1 MADDYIATGLQ
12 PDDPDP
18 EGTDVYGMLPLIA
31 EVPDD
36 EREDEDDY
44 DDAERE
50 DRPSG
55 RAPIYPQAYTQPSP
69 VTSSGADDDNSD
81 EEPPLISP
89 SSIEIT
95 VPKGTELTDDPDA
108 YEALID
114 NRGGLGVSPGEAAAI
129 VTYSRPL
136 SEEEKEMVA
145 EPMFDGIRWVDDPS
159 HTSDVLK
166 AGKTERGV
174 DTYLDDASYGDHHMR
189 SPEEQAERQD
199 SDRFAG
205 WNWRAQPKA
214 SKPLPSTFVPARD
227 AAKAKL
233 LNAVSKKL
241 VVEHANW
248 LADQDKASGNPIRP
262 RGYYED
268 VARLWTRKSLFDA
281 TAPTSSAGNWSGSN
295 KTFVGIASKILS
307 GTRSKRSRFSSA
319 LPNEVDLGDDSGW
332 GLSSITH
339 AIKNVAKGVEHG
351 VEKGASAAY
360 KYSGAKYV
368 VSKAEALA
376 LAPIKAIVR
385 RFTNKIVSRR
395 ANYLAKQQGL
405 SKPTPAINAAAK
417 AWSKSFVRKNN
428 SKFGG
433 AIASLMGAAWNP
445 REYGVRNVDINMGK
459 DEIGFGTGSTIALIA
474 LGPIGLVMVL
484 GQLLTKSSSAG
495 APQTDPNA
503 DPNAVDPNA
512 DPNAPD
518 ASSPGGGGGGGGGGD
533 GGDGADPGAGDGS
546 DDGSAD
552 SSGATRF
559 PKTVTIEQIN
569 RMKPARRNQ
578 IQIMIRRGHIRL
590 K

>member
-12 PDDPDP
+12 PDDIDP
-18 EGTDVYGMLPLIA
+18 KGTDVYGMLPLFA
-31 EVPDD
+31 EIPDADHDDDDD
-36 EREDEDDY
+36 E
-44 DDAERE
+44 AERE
-50 DRPSG
+50 DRPGG
-55 RAPIYPQAYTQPSP
+55 RTPFP
-69 VTSSGADDDNSD
+69 VTASGKDDDDSD
-81 EEPPLISP
+81 EEPPLVSP

-95 VPKGTELTDDPDA
+95 VPKGTEFTDDPNA

-114 NRGGLGVSPGEAAAI
+114 NREGLGVSPGEAAAI

-136 SEEEKEMVA
+136 SDEEQELVA

-174 DTYLDDASYGDHHMR
+174 DQYLDDASYGDHHLR

-199 SDRFAG
+199 SDRFSG
-205 WNWRAQPKA
+205 WNWRGTPRTK
-214 SKPLPSTFVPARD
+214 KLLPSTFVPSRD
-227 AAKAKL
+227 ATKAKL
-233 LNAVSKKL
+233 LSAVGKKL

-248 LADQDKASGNPIRP
+248 LADQDKAAGVAIRP

-295 KTFVGIASKILS
+295 KTFVGLARKILND
-307 GTRSKRSRFSSA
+307 TKSKRKRFSAA

-339 AIKNVAKGVEHG
+339 AVSKAARGAEHLA
-351 VEKGASAAY
+351 EKGAGAAY
-360 KYSGAKYV
+360 KYSGTKFLV
-368 VSKAEALA
+368 NKAEALA
-376 LAPIKAIVR
+376 LAPIKALVR
-385 RFTNKIVSRR
+385 RFSKKIVVRR

-405 SKPTPAINAAAK
+405 AKPTPAINAAAK

-445 REYGVRNVDINMGK
+445 REYGVRNVDIDMGK

-474 LGPIGLVMVL
+474 LGPIGLAIVL
-484 GQLLTKSSSAG
+484 GQLLTKSSSSG

-518 ASSPGGGGGGGGGGD
+518 AGAPGGSDPGSGDQGAGAPDAGDGGD
-533 GGDGADPGAGDGS
+533 GGDGGGS
-546 DDGSAD
+546 PDDGSAD

-559 PKTVTIEQIN
+559 PKIMSIEQIN
-569 RMKPARRNQ
+569 RLSPSKRHRVQQLIHN
-578 IQIMIRRGHIRL
+578 GEIRL